1 MTFAKYGLLG
11 YVFWISFL
19 NLLDSDLK
27 LLISIVSEFVSG
39 QLLRFSILILKLKGV
54 IDDDDIMM
62 VMNLILMSI
71 MVRRRYW
78 SNDDGDGAPMKMS
91 N

>member
-1 MTFAKYGLLG
+1 
-11 YVFWISFL
+11 
-19 NLLDSDLK
+19 
-27 LLISIVSEFVSG
+27 
-39 QLLRFSILILKLKGV
+39 LKLKGV
-54 IDDDDIMM
+54 VDDDDVMI

-78 SNDDGDGAPMKMS
+78 SNGDGYGAPMKMS

>member
-1 MTFAKYGLLG
+1 MIEDLTRLYQWSKGGMTFAKYGLLG

-39 QLLRFSILILKLKGV
+39 QLLRFSILILNLRV
-54 IDDDDIMM
+54 LLMM
-62 VMNLILMSI
+62 MIS
-71 MVRRRYW
+71 
-78 SNDDGDGAPMKMS
+78 
-91 N
+91 